1 VGGPSVETVLTDG
14 VLKELTEKASRAVKD
29 LPYNLQGPALQT
41 ILQFLLEEEINR
53 KIKRVDTTPSVD
65 QEKVATFANR
75 QEMLDHILSTQVDY
89 GKYDMLLNKGD
100 LLTKC
105 LVLLHVLGNQLGIR
119 DLTPPEMERIF
130 KHLGIPSAYKTNIS
144 NILRNSRYYVTRT
157 KEGKG
162 YKYTLTRFAQEL
174 IEEKLAKIESGR

>member
-1 VGGPSVETVLTDG
+1 MEAVLTDE
-14 VLKELTEKASRAVKD
+14 VLKGLTEKASRAVKD

-41 ILQFLLEEEINR
+41 ILHFLLEQEIKR
-53 KIKRVDTTPSVD
+53 EIKRVDTTLSVD
-65 QEKVATFANR
+65 KEKVVTYTNR
-75 QEMLDHILSTQVDY
+75 QEMLNYILSTQVDY

-105 LVLLHVLGNQLGIR
+105 LVLLHVLGNQLGIK

-130 KHLGIPSAYKTNIS
+130 RHLGIPSVYKTNIS
-144 NILRNSRYYVTRT
+144 NILRNSRHYVTRI

-162 YKYTLTRFAQEL
+162 YRYTLTRFAQEL